1 VCWDALALVAAVARA
16 ISIDRAL
23 GVEAAVGVGQAAVG
37 TRTLDKTREDNV
49 GFEAAVIARAA
60 CAKVKDVCIGPQ
72 LRLLLQLLH
81 VQRETWL
88 AGTISVAFLA
98 YFGGCINT
106 C

>member
-1 VCWDALALVAAVARA
+1 LALVAAVARA
-16 ISIDRAL
+16 ISFDRAL

-37 TRTLDKTREDNV
+37 TRTLDKTRKDDI

-60 CAKVKDVCIGPQ
+60 CAEMKNMYIRPQ
-72 LRLLLQLLH
+72 LRVILQLLL

-88 AGTISVAFLA
+88 AGTICVAFLA
-98 YFGGCINT
+98 YFGGCINA